1 MQLNRYEMLTKLHE
15 LINPRSYLEIG
26 VQTGAS
32 LHLALGARQV
42 VGVDPDYSLLT
53 YDVNQPHVHL
63 VETTSDVFFT
73 EEYSPSFVD
82 PETGEST
89 LDLVFIDGMHRV
101 ENVARDLFNAAELS
115 HLNTVLV
122 LDDVLPRNNVE
133 AGRDMIPGDWTGDV
147 YKIIRVLRQADY
159 RSRFWLVDTFP
170 TGMLIALKKNIMFT
184 DSGFGTNIPRMAQL
198 AAALPVDVPQFI
210 LDRTTVTP
218 YETVL
223 DRIKEALN
231 V

>member
-15 LINPRSYLEIG
+15 LIRPRAYLEIG

-32 LHLALGARQV
+32 LQLALGADKV

-53 YDVNQPHVHL
+53 YDVNRDHVHL
-63 VETTSDVFFT
+63 VETTSDAFFAA
-73 EEYSPSFVD
+73 EPSFVD

-101 ENVARDLFNAAELS
+101 ENVGRDLFNAAGLS

-159 RSRFWLVDTFP
+159 RAQFWLVDTFP
-170 TGMLIALKKNIMFT
+170 TGMLIALKKRIIFQ
-184 DSGFGTNIPRMAQL
+184 DAGFGGRIPILAEE
-198 AAALPVDVPQFI
+198 AAAQPIDVPQSI
-210 LDRTTVTP
+210 LDRTKVTP

-223 DRIKEALN
+223 DRIKEALD